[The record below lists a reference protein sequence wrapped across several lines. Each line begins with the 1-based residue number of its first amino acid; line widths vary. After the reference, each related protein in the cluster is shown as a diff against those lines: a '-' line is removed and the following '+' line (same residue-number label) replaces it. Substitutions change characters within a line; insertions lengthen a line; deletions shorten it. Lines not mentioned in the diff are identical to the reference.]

1 MKENLLHEVWKPI
14 KGYEG
19 LYEISSLG
27 RVRSLGRQGTKGNIL
42 KSDLRKDGYL
52 QVHLVKK
59 GKMKNF
65 LVHRLVAEVFISNPN
80 NLPEVNHINEI
91 KSNCQVENLEWCTHK
106 YNMNY
111 GNRPYRN
118 ALQVQQLDENDNIIA
133 IFDSIR
139 EAGRKNNINQSHIT
153 KCCKGN
159 LRTTGGYKWRY
170 VNERTFN

>member
-1 MKENLLHEVWKPI
+1 MEDDLLHEVWKPI
-14 KGYEG
+14 KGYEE
-19 LYEISSLG
+19 LYKISSFG
-27 RVRSLGRQGTKGNIL
+27 RVRSLNRQGTKGNIL

-65 LVHRLVAEVFISNPN
+65 LVHRLVAQAFISNPN

-91 KSNCQVENLEWCTHK
+91 KSNCQVENLEWCSKK

-118 ALQVQQLDENDNIIA
+118 ALKVQQLDKENNIIA
-133 IFDSIR
+133 TFNSIR
-139 EAGRKNNINQSHIT
+139 EAGRINNTNQSHIT
-153 KCCKGN
+153 KCCKGQ
-159 LRTTGGYKWRY
+159 LKTAGGYIWRY
-170 VNERTFN
+170 ANER